1 MANDDDFTF
10 CQVGA
15 PDNQDY
21 VDAQKIAQDI
31 SEIRIKDEPSNN
43 DGTSQ
48 SNGAPWEGKLG
59 NITTSKKQGTV
70 GSLSFT
76 VIDTSPGKQASGTS
90 GQVASKDGGFSVPTY
105 QKQIKPARKPVARA
119 KVPYEKGYSQ
129 MDWLKLTRTHPD
141 LAGLKG
147 QSNRRLISID
157 EVKEHQNAE
166 AMWTVL
172 KGHVYN
178 ITPYMKFHP
187 GGMDQC
193 LLCSISLIS
202 YGNHFLSLS
211 SAWLSTIHCCTR

>member
-1 MANDDDFTF
+1 MDT
-10 CQVGA
+10 
-15 PDNQDY
+15 
-21 VDAQKIAQDI
+21 QKIAHDI

-90 GQVASKDGGFSVPTY
+90 GQVALKDGGFSVPTY
-105 QKQIKPARKPVARA
+105 QKEIKPARKPVVRA

-141 LAGLKG
+141 LAGK
-147 QSNRRLISID
+147 N
-157 EVKEHQNAE
+157 
-166 AMWTVL
+166 
-172 KGHVYN
+172 
-178 ITPYMKFHP
+178 
-187 GGMDQC
+187 
-193 LLCSISLIS
+193 LL
-202 YGNHFLSLS
+202 G
-211 SAWLSTIHCCTR
+211 